1 MLVVIVR
8 YARICDIVKSTG
20 CSLVDALLE
29 RSYLTDIT
37 HGVRFCCV
45 TLGLRP
51 LFTHESVKDRRIAE
65 QI

>member
-1 MLVVIVR
+1 M
-8 YARICDIVKSTG
+8 KSTG